1 MVLWYRCSIL
11 AGYRQYLFWAVVRG
25 ALDCSLVSMGLI
37 IESIILYWY
46 GSIVESV
53 GCIIIIIC
61 KILS

>member
-1 MVLWYRCSIL
+1 M
-11 AGYRQYLFWAVVRG
+11 YLFWVVVRG
-25 ALDCSLVSMGLI
+25 ALACSLVGMGLI
-37 IESIILYWY
+37 IESIIVYSY